1 MNSIGRISSAAAL
14 SLLTLGA
21 AEAASK
27 LPVVVEG
34 TPQLAPAR
42 YLLMVGYGII
52 RAAPD
57 TAVISGGITTRA
69 RHAGDALH
77 ANSQA
82 MAAIVAA
89 LKTLG
94 VADSEITTSSFN
106 FQPQYDTD
114 SKGNVYPEM
123 RIVAYTVTNMVTVTL
138 TSKLDRAGVVLDAL
152 IENGANQSTSIGF
165 EIRDRETLEMRAR
178 EEAGKNALQRA
189 QIYTKAVGTE
199 LGAVRSVREGYFN
212 DAGGEYE
219 TVSVT
224 GYRAAPMPP
233 PPPPPSRVVAGEQEI
248 SATVTVVWAL
258 K

>member
-1 MNSIGRISSAAAL
+1 MNRIGRMSGAVAL
-14 SLLTLGA
+14 SLLTLGTA
-21 AEAASK
+21 NAASK

-42 YLLMVGYGII
+42 YLLMVGYGLV

-82 MAAIVAA
+82 MAAIVTA
-89 LKTLG
+89 LKALG
-94 VADSEITTSSFN
+94 IADNEITTSSFN

-123 RIVAYTVTNMVTVTL
+123 RIVSYTVSNMVTVTL

-165 EIRDRETLEMRAR
+165 QIRDREALEMRAR

-199 LGAVRSVREGYFN
+199 LGAVRSVREGYHS
-212 DAGGEYE
+212 DAGGDFE
-219 TVSVT
+219 TLTVT
-224 GYRAAPMPP
+224 AYRAAPPA

>member
-1 MNSIGRISSAAAL
+1 MNRIRRISGAMAL
-14 SLLTLGA
+14 SLLTLGMA
-21 AEAASK
+21 DAASK
-27 LPVVVEG
+27 VPVVVEG

-42 YLLMVGYGII
+42 YLLMVGTGLV

-82 MAAIVAA
+82 MAAIVTA
-89 LKTLG
+89 LKALG
-94 VADSEITTSSFN
+94 ITDSEITTSSFN
-106 FQPQYDTD
+106 FQPQYDAD

-123 RIVAYTVTNMVTVTL
+123 RIVAYTVTNMVSVTL
-138 TSKLDRAGVVLDAL
+138 TAKLERAGVVLDAL

-165 EIRDRETLEMRAR
+165 QIRDREALEMRAR

-189 QIYTKAVGTE
+189 QIYTKAIGTE
-199 LGAVRSVREGYFN
+199 LGPVRSVREGYYS
-212 DAGGEYE
+212 DAGDTME
-219 TVSVT
+219 SVT
-224 GYRAAPMPP
+224 VTSARAYAPA
-233 PPPPPSRVVAGEQEI
+233 PPPPSRVMAGEQEI
-248 SATVTVVWAL
+248 AATVTVVWAL